1 MSLGFGEAVGGF
13 GERRLVDALSGFDG
27 GDAECR
33 REVGLSGSGR
43 SEEVDGFASP
53 DEVELGQGGDS
64 LAVERGLECEVE
76 AFDRLDGEELRGS
89 QRDVYPSCFAQGA
102 IFAQDGVDGF
112 DGSGLALLE
121 APQRGSERFERP
133 GHFQSDQGGADA
145 VDEFGHRAAPCR
157 SRRRRAGV
165 ASARGRVRPPR
176 PGPKCGKENSCLRL
190 RPRHRTRN
198 QILTF
203 LIEIAELFGTLPTVF
218 MENTMTLRALASA
231 SLVLLCA
238 VAPAISETVTIDLW
252 SRADRSGPLRAGNI
266 VAAADQLNRMF
277 EAAGSETRVEVNL
290 IETNAKGFDADALDL
305 LKAHSVGDAPD
316 IAVAAHE
323 WIGSFVEAGF
333 AANLEEH
340 IEASPWFYADIIPE
354 LWSSVMYKGERY
366 GIPQDSE
373 IRMFFLNNDILRA
386 GGKSEDFIAGLPA
399 AVDAGEFTMFDFCD
413 LAAEMVDA
421 GAAKVG
427 WVHRPNVGPDFQM
440 AMASFGIDVYNEDE
454 AKLQI
459 TKSGLEDYYGW
470 LKYCVDNGSLPADMT
485 SYSWDSTHAAFRGG
499 DALSKFHGIWNVGAQ
514 LEAFG
519 LTGPEEYFDKLTWIH
534 APAGEKGGE
543 PKNLSHPIVYIVGDT
558 ENKELAATL
567 VGMASLPVPNTAHAV
582 GTNHTPITFGQVSM
596 PEFQENG
603 WALVAGTPLLS
614 RAEFMPNHAKIGQY
628 NAITYTGV
636 QAVET
641 GEMSPQDAAEMVI
654 EELEIEL
661 GDDVIILD

>member
-1 MSLGFGEAVGGF
+1 
-13 GERRLVDALSGFDG
+13 
-27 GDAECR
+27 
-33 REVGLSGSGR
+33 
-43 SEEVDGFASP
+43 
-53 DEVELGQGGDS
+53 
-64 LAVERGLECEVE
+64 
-76 AFDRLDGEELRGS
+76 
-89 QRDVYPSCFAQGA
+89 
-102 IFAQDGVDGF
+102 
-112 DGSGLALLE
+112 
-121 APQRGSERFERP
+121 
-133 GHFQSDQGGADA
+133 
-145 VDEFGHRAAPCR
+145 
-157 SRRRRAGV
+157 
-165 ASARGRVRPPR
+165 
-176 PGPKCGKENSCLRL
+176 
-190 RPRHRTRN
+190 
-198 QILTF
+198 
-203 LIEIAELFGTLPTVF
+203 
-218 MENTMTLRALASA
+218 MTLRNVLLASA
-231 SLVLLCA
+231 
-238 VAPAISETVTIDLW
+238 VAMTAAGPALAETVTIDLW

-266 VAAADQLNRMF
+266 VDAAEKLNRMF

-305 LKAHSVGDAPD
+305 LKAHSVGDTPD

-333 AANLEEH
+333 AANLEGH
-340 IEASPWFYADIIPE
+340 IGANPWFYDDMIPE
-354 LWSSVMYKGERY
+354 LWTSVMYKGERY

-373 IRMFFLNNDILRA
+373 IRMFFVNNDILRA
-386 GGKSEDFIAGLPA
+386 AGYDQTFIDELPGR
-399 AVDAGEFTMFDFCD
+399 VDSGEFTMYDWCD
-413 LAAEMVDA
+413 LAADTVEK
-421 GAAKVG
+421 GAAKIG

-440 AMASFGIDVYNEDE
+440 AMASFGIDIYNDEE

-459 TKSGLEDYYGW
+459 TKSGLTEYYSW

-485 SYSWDSTHAAFRGG
+485 TYSWDSTHAAFRGG
-499 DALSKFHGIWNVGAQ
+499 DALGKFHGIWNVGAQ
-514 LEAFG
+514 MEAFG
-519 LTGPEEYFDKLTWIH
+519 LSGAEDYFDKLTWIH

-558 ENKELAATL
+558 ENKEIASML

-582 GTNHTPITFGQVSM
+582 TTNHTPITFGQTSM

-641 GEMSPQDAAEMVI
+641 GEMSPEDAAEMVV